1 MFSYPKLVGQ
11 TVTRVIQAGLEGS
24 AVVFVH
30 GTGARADRWIRNLEP
45 VAEAGFRAYAID
57 LPGHGLAAKD
67 PAFNHSVPA
76 YAEFLGQFLN
86 NFGGEKVTLIGTSL
100 GGHVAA
106 TCTINRPEG
115 IERLMLV
122 GSMGLVPV
130 GVETRLRIQGGAT
143 NQTREAVIQ
152 KLHRVIADPSLITE
166 DLIEEEFAVNN
177 STGAAGSFQKL
188 GRYIACDLDS
198 DVVGDRL
205 NSLPSDIPIQLVWG
219 TEDKTVPP
227 AVGVA
232 AHHRIK
238 RSKLALIE
246 GAAHT
251 CYFEKP
257 DEFNQLLTAFVRDSR
272 GSTVASEPDP
282 DPNLN
287 VSISRKPVRN

>member
-143 NQTREAVIQ
+143 NQTGEQFDGRGRLVSETRPLYRLRPGFRCRGRPAKFAAIRHPDSTRMGHRGQDSSARRRRRRPSPHQALQAGPDRGRCAHLLFREAG
-152 KLHRVIADPSLITE
+152 RVQPTPDGLCQRFP
-166 DLIEEEFAVNN
+166 
-177 STGAAGSFQKL
+177 
-188 GRYIACDLDS
+188 
-198 DVVGDRL
+198 
-205 NSLPSDIPIQLVWG
+205 
-219 TEDKTVPP
+219 
-227 AVGVA
+227 
-232 AHHRIK
+232 RIHGCF
-238 RSKLALIE
+238 R
-246 GAAHT
+246 T
-251 CYFEKP
+251 
-257 DEFNQLLTAFVRDSR
+257 
-272 GSTVASEPDP
+272 
-282 DPNLN
+282 
-287 VSISRKPVRN
+287 